1 MSPGVHTERPKP
13 EELPCDFGSTTQSH
27 RCTPTGRFRPAGGG
41 LTTTRTTGRAHKSR
55 YRFAHVSG
63 LIAAWRSR
71 YQSRTEL
78 SARSALADRSAR
90 ANVTSSTLLPK
101 AFSTRKSRAT
111 SPSLSRREI
120 PRQEH
125 LHKTRRPTSEGL
137 Q

>member
-1 MSPGVHTERPKP
+1 
-13 EELPCDFGSTTQSH
+13 
-27 RCTPTGRFRPAGGG
+27 

-101 AFSTRKSRAT
+101 AFSTSKSRAT